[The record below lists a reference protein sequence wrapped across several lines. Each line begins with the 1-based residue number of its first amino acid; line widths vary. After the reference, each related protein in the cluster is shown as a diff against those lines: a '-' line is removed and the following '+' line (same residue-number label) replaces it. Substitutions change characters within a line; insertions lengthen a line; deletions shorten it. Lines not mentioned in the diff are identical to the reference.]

1 MGLVLDEGTSRPSD
15 PIGNLV
21 AGDPVSVSE
30 KLTLRS
36 IAAVLAADEIGAVL
50 VHGDRDAIG
59 IVSERDLARALAGD
73 ADPDAVWSADVM
85 SEPLRTVDRDAT
97 ILSVAIGMVTDD
109 VRHMAVTSAGQV
121 IGVVSSRDVF
131 RVLTVDALNSTGA
144 AGA

>member
-1 MGLVLDEGTSRPSD
+1 MGPMLDERTSGPGD

-21 AGDPVSVSE
+21 AGDLVSVSE

-50 VHGDRDAIG
+50 VHGDREALG
-59 IVSERDLARALAGD
+59 IVSERDLARALAAD

-85 SEPLRTVDRDAT
+85 SEPLRSVDRDAT
-97 ILSVAIGMVTDD
+97 ILSVAVSMIAAD
-109 VRHMAVTSAGQV
+109 VRHMVVTSAGQV

-131 RVLTVDALNSTGA
+131 RVLTVDALDSMGV

>member
-50 VHGDRDAIG
+50 VHGDREAMG

-73 ADPDAVWSADVM
+73 ADPDAILVGGRHVRALAD
-85 SEPLRTVDRDAT
+85 
-97 ILSVAIGMVTDD
+97 G
-109 VRHMAVTSAGQV
+109 
-121 IGVVSSRDVF
+121 
-131 RVLTVDALNSTGA
+131 
-144 AGA
+144 